1 MNEWFQ
7 WHSWSWCVC
16 DIVDGCV
23 TILLAV
29 GFNGTAPDN
38 MSDIVDD
45 CVAIFTSGL
54 SVSIAL
60 LLTLLM
66 VVLPFL
72 QAHYRHQK
80 EEMQG

>member
-38 MSDIVDD
+38 MSDIVDG
-45 CVAIFTSGL
+45 CVAIF
-54 SVSIAL
+54 
-60 LLTLLM
+60 
-66 VVLPFL
+66 
-72 QAHYRHQK
+72 
-80 EEMQG
+80 